1 MRLSNNG
8 QLSII
13 IPKLV
18 ITITKWLYF
27 LQTDG
32 RTKIAKFREN
42 FLLSRL
48 KLRQLRLLTAI
59 ADEGTVLKG
68 SQAMNI
74 AQPAATKSIKELEDA
89 LGVRLFERSSRG
101 VTPTDFG
108 AVMIKHA
115 KLILTQLRHA
125 GEELQ
130 SLEEGLSGRV
140 HVGTLLAASASL
152 LPRVLALLRERRP
165 GIAVTVA
172 EGTIDRLM
180 PGLRTGDID
189 VVLGRLPEYREREG
203 LKQEV
208 LYLDTVSI
216 MVREGHPL
224 TTRASLTLGDLVE
237 QAWVLPPTQT
247 SLRRQIDHAFRH
259 EDLDPPSGVIESV
272 SILTNHALLMNT
284 DMIAAMPHQV
294 ALGQAGLVALP
305 VTLEGAGS
313 RIGATTHANVDLSAA
328 AAYFMSVVHE
338 VAAEI
343 RDELGQDQEGLARPP
358 ATRRQT
364 K

>member
-1 MRLSNNG
+1 MDITAEIRCPG
-8 QLSII
+8 AKM
-13 IPKLV
+13 PK
-18 ITITKWLYF
+18 F
-27 LQTDG
+27 H
-32 RTKIAKFREN
+32 EN

-68 SQAMNI
+68 SQALNI

-89 LGVRLFERSSRG
+89 LGVQLFDRSSRG

-108 AVMIKHA
+108 QVMIKHA

-140 HVGTLLAASASL
+140 HVGTLLAASTSL
-152 LPRVLALLRERRP
+152 LPRALARLRERRP
-165 GIAVTVA
+165 GIAVTVD

-203 LKQEV
+203 LRQEV

-224 TTRASLTLGDLVE
+224 TQRRDLTLADLVD
-237 QAWVLPPTQT
+237 QAWVMPPPQT
-247 SLRRQIDHAFRH
+247 SLRRQVDHAFRH
-259 EDLDPPSGVIESV
+259 EGLEPPQDVIESV
-272 SILTNHALLMNT
+272 SILTNHALLMST
-284 DMIAAMPHQV
+284 DMLATMPHQV
-294 ALGQAGLVALP
+294 GIGQAGLTALP
-305 VTLEGAGS
+305 VILEGANS
-313 RIGATTHANVDLSAA
+313 RIGATTHAHGELSAA
-328 AAYFMSVVHE
+328 ARYFMAVVHE

-343 RDELGQDQEGLARPP
+343 RAELGQDQDVADGPGES
-358 ATRRQT
+358 RRQT

>member
-1 MRLSNNG
+1 MD
-8 QLSII
+8 
-13 IPKLV
+13 
-18 ITITKWLYF
+18 ITIEIRCP
-27 LQTDG
+27 G
-32 RTKIAKFREN
+32 AKMPKFHEN

-68 SQAMNI
+68 SQALNI

-89 LGVRLFERSSRG
+89 LGVQLFDRSSRG

-108 AVMIKHA
+108 QVMIKHA

-140 HVGTLLAASASL
+140 HVGTLLAASTSL
-152 LPRVLALLRERRP
+152 LPRALARLRERRP
-165 GIAVTVA
+165 GIAVTVD

-203 LKQEV
+203 LRQEV

-224 TTRASLTLGDLVE
+224 TQRRDLTLADLVD
-237 QAWVLPPTQT
+237 QAWVMPPPQT
-247 SLRRQIDHAFRH
+247 SLRRQVDHAFRH
-259 EDLDPPSGVIESV
+259 EGLEPPQDVIESV

-284 DMIAAMPHQV
+284 DMLATMPHQV
-294 ALGQAGLVALP
+294 GIGQAGLTALP
-305 VTLEGAGS
+305 VILEGANS
-313 RIGATTHANVDLSAA
+313 RIGATTHAHGELSAA
-328 AAYFMSVVHE
+328 ARYFMAVVHE

-343 RDELGQDQEGLARPP
+343 RAELGQDQDVAEGPGES
-358 ATRRQT
+358 RRQT

>member
-1 MRLSNNG
+1 M
-8 QLSII
+8 
-13 IPKLV
+13 PK
-18 ITITKWLYF
+18 F
-27 LQTDG
+27 H
-32 RTKIAKFREN
+32 EN

-48 KLRQLRLLTAI
+48 KLRQLRLLPAI

-68 SQAMNI
+68 SQALNI

-89 LGVRLFERSSRG
+89 LGVQLFERSSRG

-108 AVMIKHA
+108 TVMIKHA
-115 KLILTQLRHA
+115 KLILAQLRHA

-140 HVGTLLAASASL
+140 HVGTLLAASTSL
-152 LPRVLALLRERRP
+152 LPRALARLRERRP

-203 LKQEV
+203 LKQDV

-224 TTRASLTLGDLVE
+224 TERGSLTLADLVE
-237 QAWVLPPTQT
+237 QAWVMPPTQT
-247 SLRRQIDHAFRH
+247 SLRRQIDQAFRH
-259 EDLDPPSGVIESV
+259 ENLEPPLDVIESV
-272 SILTNHALLMNT
+272 SILTNHALLVST
-284 DMIAAMPHQV
+284 DMLAAMPHQV
-294 ALGQAGLVALP
+294 GLSQAGLVALP

-313 RIGATTHANVDLSAA
+313 RIGATTHANVELSAA

-343 RDELGQDQEGLARPP
+343 RGELGQDQEALAEPRD
-358 ATRRQT
+358 TRRQT

>member
-1 MRLSNNG
+1 MDITAEIRYPG
-8 QLSII
+8 AKM
-13 IPKLV
+13 PK
-18 ITITKWLYF
+18 F
-27 LQTDG
+27 H
-32 RTKIAKFREN
+32 EN

-68 SQAMNI
+68 SQALNI

-89 LGVRLFERSSRG
+89 LGVQLFDRSSRG

-108 AVMIKHA
+108 QVMIKHA

-140 HVGTLLAASASL
+140 HVGTLLAASTSL
-152 LPRVLALLRERRP
+152 LPRALARLRERRP
-165 GIAVTVA
+165 GIAVTVD

-203 LKQEV
+203 LRQEV

-224 TTRASLTLGDLVE
+224 TQRRDLTLADLVE
-237 QAWVLPPTQT
+237 QAWVMPPPQT
-247 SLRRQIDHAFRH
+247 SLRRQVDHAFRH
-259 EDLDPPSGVIESV
+259 EGLEPPQDVIESV

-284 DMIAAMPHQV
+284 DMLATMPHQV
-294 ALGQAGLVALP
+294 GIGQAGLTALP
-305 VTLEGAGS
+305 VILEGANS
-313 RIGATTHANVDLSAA
+313 RIGATTHAHGELSAA
-328 AAYFMSVVHE
+328 ARYFMAVVHE

-343 RDELGQDQEGLARPP
+343 RAELGQDQDVADGPGES
-358 ATRRQT
+358 RRQT

>member
-1 MRLSNNG
+1 M
-8 QLSII
+8 
-13 IPKLV
+13 PK
-18 ITITKWLYF
+18 F
-27 LQTDG
+27 H
-32 RTKIAKFREN
+32 EN

-68 SQAMNI
+68 SQALNI

-89 LGVRLFERSSRG
+89 LGVQLFDRSSRG

-108 AVMIKHA
+108 RVMIKHA

-140 HVGTLLAASASL
+140 HVGTLLAASTSL
-152 LPRVLALLRERRP
+152 LPRALARLRERRP
-165 GIAVTVA
+165 GIAVTVD

-203 LKQEV
+203 LRQEV

-224 TTRASLTLGDLVE
+224 TQRSGLKLVDLID
-237 QAWVLPPTQT
+237 QAWVMPPPQT
-247 SLRRQIDHAFRH
+247 SLRRQVDHAFRH
-259 EDLDPPSGVIESV
+259 EGLEPPNDVIESV

-284 DMIAAMPHQV
+284 DMLATMPHQV
-294 ALGQAGLVALP
+294 GMGQAGLTALP
-305 VTLEGAGS
+305 VVLEGANS
-313 RIGATTHANVDLSAA
+313 RIGATTHAHGELSAA
-328 AAYFMSVVHE
+328 ASYFMAIVHE
-338 VAAEI
+338 IAAEI
-343 RDELGQDQEGLARPP
+343 RAELGQDQDVVDDP
-358 ATRRQT
+358 AVARRQT

>member
-1 MRLSNNG
+1 M
-8 QLSII
+8 
-13 IPKLV
+13 PK
-18 ITITKWLYF
+18 F
-27 LQTDG
+27 H
-32 RTKIAKFREN
+32 EN
-42 FLLSRL
+42 FLLGRL

-68 SQAMNI
+68 SQALNI

-89 LGVRLFERSSRG
+89 LGVQLFDRSSRG

-108 AVMIKHA
+108 KVMIKHA

-140 HVGTLLAASASL
+140 HVGTLLAASTSL
-152 LPRVLALLRERRP
+152 LPRALARLREQRP

-180 PGLRTGDID
+180 PALRTGDID

-203 LKQEV
+203 LTQEI

-216 MVREGHPL
+216 MVRENHPL
-224 TTRASLTLGDLVE
+224 ARKDRLTLADLVD
-237 QAWVLPPTQT
+237 QPWVMPPTQT

-259 EDLDPPSGVIESV
+259 EGLEPPRDVIESV
-272 SILTNHALLMNT
+272 SILTNHALLKST
-284 DMIAAMPHQV
+284 DMLAAMPHQV
-294 ALGQAGLVALP
+294 GIGQAGLVALP
-305 VTLEGAGS
+305 VALEGANS
-313 RIGATTHANVDLSAA
+313 RIGATTHANVEMSAA
-328 AAYFMSVVHE
+328 VRYFMGVIHE
-338 VAAEI
+338 IAAEI
-343 RDELGQDQEGLARPP
+343 RSEMEQD
-358 ATRRQT
+358 
-364 K
+364 

>member
-1 MRLSNNG
+1 M
-8 QLSII
+8 
-13 IPKLV
+13 PK
-18 ITITKWLYF
+18 F
-27 LQTDG
+27 H
-32 RTKIAKFREN
+32 EN

-68 SQAMNI
+68 SQALNI

-89 LGVRLFERSSRG
+89 LGVQLFERSSRG

-108 AVMIKHA
+108 RVMIKHA
-115 KLILTQLRHA
+115 KLILAQLRHA
-125 GEELQ
+125 SEELQ

-140 HVGTLLAASASL
+140 HVGTLLAASTSL
-152 LPRVLALLRERRP
+152 LPRALARLRERRP

-203 LKQEV
+203 LRQEV

-224 TTRASLTLGDLVE
+224 TTRGSLTLADLVD
-237 QAWVLPPTQT
+237 QAWVMPPTQT
-247 SLRRQIDHAFRH
+247 SLRRQIDQAFRH
-259 EDLDPPSGVIESV
+259 EDLEPPLDVIESV
-272 SILTNHALLMNT
+272 SILTNHALLKNT
-284 DMIAAMPHQV
+284 DMLAAMPHQV
-294 ALGQAGLVALP
+294 GIGQAGLVALP
-305 VTLEGAGS
+305 VTLEGANS
-313 RIGATTHANVDLSAA
+313 RIGATMHANVELSAA
-328 AAYFMSVVHE
+328 AAYFMEVVGE

-343 RDELGQDQEGLARPP
+343 RAELGQDQDGLAEPP
-358 ATRRQT
+358 ASRRQT

>member
-1 MRLSNNG
+1 M
-8 QLSII
+8 
-13 IPKLV
+13 PK
-18 ITITKWLYF
+18 F
-27 LQTDG
+27 H
-32 RTKIAKFREN
+32 EN

-68 SQAMNI
+68 SQALNI

-89 LGVRLFERSSRG
+89 LGVQLFDRSSRG

-108 AVMIKHA
+108 RVMIKHA

-140 HVGTLLAASASL
+140 HVGTLLAASTSL
-152 LPRVLALLRERRP
+152 LPRALARLRERRP
-165 GIAVTVA
+165 GIAVTVD

-203 LKQEV
+203 LRQEV

-224 TTRASLTLGDLVE
+224 TQRSGLKLADLID
-237 QAWVLPPTQT
+237 QAWVMPPPQT
-247 SLRRQIDHAFRH
+247 SLRRQVDHAFRH
-259 EDLDPPSGVIESV
+259 EGLEPPNDVIESV

-284 DMIAAMPHQV
+284 DMLATMPHQV
-294 ALGQAGLVALP
+294 GIGQAGLTALP
-305 VTLEGAGS
+305 VILEGANS
-313 RIGATTHANVDLSAA
+313 RIGATTHAHGELSAA
-328 AAYFMSVVHE
+328 ASYFMAIVQE
-338 VAAEI
+338 IAAEI
-343 RDELGQDQEGLARPP
+343 RAELGQDQDLADDPA

>member
-1 MRLSNNG
+1 M
-8 QLSII
+8 
-13 IPKLV
+13 PK
-18 ITITKWLYF
+18 F
-27 LQTDG
+27 HD
-32 RTKIAKFREN
+32 N
-42 FLLSRL
+42 FLLGRL

-68 SQAMNI
+68 SQALNI

-89 LGVRLFERSSRG
+89 LGVQLFDRSSRG

-108 AVMIKHA
+108 KVMIKHA

-140 HVGTLLAASASL
+140 HVGTLLAASTSL
-152 LPRVLALLRERRP
+152 LPRALARLRQQRP

-203 LKQEV
+203 LTQEV
-208 LYLDTVSI
+208 LYLDTVSV
-216 MVREGHPL
+216 MVRADHPL
-224 TTRASLTLGDLVE
+224 AGRTALTLADLVD
-237 QAWVLPPTQT
+237 QAWIVPPTQT

-259 EDLDPPSGVIESV
+259 EGLEPPRDVIESV
-272 SILTNHALLMNT
+272 SILTNHALLMST
-284 DMIAAMPHQV
+284 DMLAAMPRQV
-294 ALGQAGLVALP
+294 GIGQAGLVALP
-305 VTLEGAGS
+305 VTLEGANS
-313 RIGATTHANVDLSAA
+313 RIGATTHANVELSAA
-328 AAYFMSVVHE
+328 VKYFMEVIHD

-343 RDELGQDQEGLARPP
+343 RAELEQDQDAAADPR
-358 ATRRQT
+358 AKRRQT
-364 K
+364 R

>member
-1 MRLSNNG
+1 M
-8 QLSII
+8 
-13 IPKLV
+13 PK
-18 ITITKWLYF
+18 F
-27 LQTDG
+27 HD
-32 RTKIAKFREN
+32 N
-42 FLLSRL
+42 FLLGRL

-68 SQAMNI
+68 SQALNI

-89 LGVRLFERSSRG
+89 LGVQLFDRSSRG

-108 AVMIKHA
+108 RVMIKHA

-140 HVGTLLAASASL
+140 HVGTLLAASTSL
-152 LPRVLALLRERRP
+152 LPRALARLRERRP
-165 GIAVTVA
+165 GIAVTVD

-203 LKQEV
+203 LRQEV

-224 TTRASLTLGDLVE
+224 TQRSGLKLADLID
-237 QAWVLPPTQT
+237 QAWVMPPPQT
-247 SLRRQIDHAFRH
+247 SLRRQVDHAFRH
-259 EDLDPPSGVIESV
+259 EGLEPPNDVIESV

-284 DMIAAMPHQV
+284 DMLATMPHQV
-294 ALGQAGLVALP
+294 GMGQAGLTALP
-305 VTLEGAGS
+305 VVLEGANS
-313 RIGATTHANVDLSAA
+313 RIGATTHAHGELSAA
-328 AAYFMSVVHE
+328 ASYFMAIVHE
-338 VAAEI
+338 IAAEI
-343 RDELGQDQEGLARPP
+343 RAELGQDQDVADDP
-358 ATRRQT
+358 AVTRRQT